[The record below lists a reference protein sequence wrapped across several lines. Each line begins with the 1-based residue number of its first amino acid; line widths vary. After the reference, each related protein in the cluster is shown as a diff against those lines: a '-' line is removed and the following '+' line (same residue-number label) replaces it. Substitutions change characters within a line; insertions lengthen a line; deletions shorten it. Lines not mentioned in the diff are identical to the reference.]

1 MSYQLKNISDK
12 DFGTIYELQ
21 SGKNLLGRSRS
32 ATIRILLDDISG
44 KQCIL
49 HSNGLQVKLE
59 NLSRFG
65 TRVNNSK
72 VTDSVDLVEG
82 DIITLGAKCKL
93 ILEKQSEDS
102 LAIEKEMLLV
112 GENDPVHDTVIE
124 PLPEEQPNSSVFS
137 SSNDN
142 IGEVTETA
150 SSTTTDKKQVIEQ
163 TSDENLE
170 NEKIFLEEEILKE
183 KTLTGSIEE
192 DATAATRFI
201 GDLPQANTLTSEVE
215 EDVTAATRFV
225 SDLPQE
231 NSFSADKEDDITA
244 VTRFVSD
251 LPQDNTLDRE
261 VEEDV
266 TAATRFVSDL
276 PQENSF
282 SADKEDDVTAVTR
295 FVSDL
300 PQEEIRTSEEANDLT
315 AVTRFASDISDD
327 SKTQDALTDDHTA
340 VTRFADELLTDDRQ
354 NPEDETAVTRFAE
367 NEDAVQSENSD
378 ADVTLTQFAADISA
392 KPARRSLWQI
402 IAGLFSHKKKP
413 IEKNEKI
420 ITGNTDEFP
429 DGTSSEDLTISSD
442 DKNESQDIPVGIL
455 LSDDKSEDEANS
467 DNADQ
472 ETMETKVESTLHED
486 VTMVT
491 AVTMATSCAEN
502 VPENAESDD
511 EVSEQKTVEPDT
523 DEDTINAAKSQDLTF
538 ADADSPTKD
547 NIEESRIKA
556 DEKNTEGSTAAS
568 DATEST
574 DAVKTRPLPIPVDLA
589 VLSEDSESMEQL
601 EEEIQQQRGSEE
613 FFEEED
619 SGDKTNPDPDDIAT
633 FFEEEESDSTE
644 KTNINET
651 QMLQTRIASIDE
663 INYIKDQVKRR
674 QQKRFIVRAAVFASI
689 AFALFVIWHLRAPQQ
704 ESELSWPIN
713 KDSQKSIGTVV
724 PFEQGWQDGGF
735 DIFYPDCGQKT
746 IVEKDGKKRLTVKTY
761 IGKRIDTPLR
771 INMTRFKDLQS
782 LEESRKQSFARLLTV
797 MMKNKKELY
806 TFDKNSSIIFLGRHN
821 GIMCNVISY
830 QKDQDNKSYWGKLY
844 FFKHGM
850 FSYCLTAEVPFDD
863 KNRAKQLLE
872 DNNFIDISKRFEY
885 LYWEGSGDFRR
896 GDILTRIDEIEDD
909 VRRKSPFQI
918 SNLERGIQSILIQAS
933 LDSNAKLKEKG
944 LELLEKLRKNED
956 ELYREYVGKWLLA
969 KATDDTQ
976 LKQKIRNVSEGV
988 FSLET
993 DRRRNLILQDIWEYD
1008 K

>member
-72 VTDSVDLVEG
+72 VTESVDLVEG

-163 TSDENLE
+163 TSDEKLE

-201 GDLPQANTLTSEVE
+201 GDLPQDNTLTSEVE

-231 NSFSADKEDDITA
+231 NSFSADKEDDVTA

-251 LPQDNTLDRE
+251 LPQDNTLDSE
-261 VEEDV
+261 VEEDI

-327 SKTQDALTDDHTA
+327 SKTQDALIDDHTA
-340 VTRFADELLTDDRQ
+340 VTRFADELLTDDKQ
-354 NPEDETAVTRFAE
+354 NPKDETAVTRFAE

-402 IAGLFSHKKKP
+402 IAGLFSHKKKT
-413 IEKNEKI
+413 IKKNEKI

-429 DGTSSEDLTISSD
+429 NGTSSEDLTISSD

-491 AVTMATSCAEN
+491 SCAEN
-502 VPENAESDD
+502 VPENTESDD
-511 EVSEQKTVEPDT
+511 EVSEQKTVDPDT

-538 ADADSPTKD
+538 ADADSPTKN

-556 DEKNTEGSTAAS
+556 DKKNTEGSTAAS

-574 DAVKTRPLPIPVDLA
+574 DAIKTRPLPIPVDLA
-589 VLSEDSESMEQL
+589 VLSKDSESIEQL

-674 QQKRFIVRAAVFASI
+674 QQKRFFVRAAVFASI

-704 ESELSWPIN
+704 ESVLSWPMN
-713 KDSQKSIGTVV
+713 GKQQAIGFAV
-724 PFEQGWQDGGF
+724 PFEKGWKNGGF
-735 DIFYPDCGQKT
+735 DIFYPDCGKRTVIQKNNKNKLE
-746 IVEKDGKKRLTVKTY
+746 IDSF
-761 IGKRIDTPLR
+761 IGKERNVPIKITVIR
-771 INMTRFKDLQS
+771 EKSSVI
-782 LEESRKQSFARLLTV
+782 LEESRKQSFTRLLTEK
-797 MMKNKKELY
+797 MKNKKELY
-806 TFDKNSSIIFLGRHN
+806 TFDKNSSTIFLGAHN
-821 GIMCNVISY
+821 GIMCNVITY
-830 QKDQDNKSYWGKLY
+830 QKDYNNKSFWGKLY
-844 FFKHGM
+844 YFKYGE
-850 FSYCLTAEVPFDD
+850 FSYHLTAEIPFDD

>member
-163 TSDENLE
+163 TSDEKLE

-231 NSFSADKEDDITA
+231 NSFSADKEDD
-244 VTRFVSD
+244 
-251 LPQDNTLDRE
+251 
-261 VEEDV
+261 
-266 TAATRFVSDL
+266 
-276 PQENSF
+276 
-282 SADKEDDVTAVTR
+282 VTAVTR

-315 AVTRFASDISDD
+315 AVTRFAGDISDD

-340 VTRFADELLTDDRQ
+340 VTRFADELLTDDKQ

-402 IAGLFSHKKKP
+402 IAGLFSHKKKT
-413 IEKNEKI
+413 IEKNDEV
-420 ITGNTDEFP
+420 ITSNIDELP

-442 DKNESQDIPVGIL
+442 DKNENQDIPVGIL
-455 LSDDKSEDEANS
+455 LSDEKSEDEANG
-467 DNADQ
+467 DNADS
-472 ETMETKVESTLHED
+472 ETMMTKVESTLHED
-486 VTMVT
+486 VMMVT
-491 AVTMATSCAEN
+491 AVTMAPSCAEN
-502 VPENAESDD
+502 VPENTESDD

-556 DEKNTEGSTAAS
+556 DEKNTEGSAAAS
-568 DATEST
+568 DVTEST
-574 DAVKTRPLPIPVDLA
+574 DAVNTRSLPVPVDLA
-589 VLSEDSESMEQL
+589 VLSEDSESEDPESMEQL
-601 EEEIQQQRGSEE
+601 EKEIQQQKGAEE

-674 QQKRFIVRAAVFASI
+674 QQKRFFVRAAVFASI

-704 ESELSWPIN
+704 ESVLSWPMN
-713 KDSQKSIGTVV
+713 GKQQAIGFAV
-724 PFEQGWQDGGF
+724 PFEKGWKNGGF
-735 DIFYPDCGQKT
+735 DIFYPDCGKRTVIQKNNKNKLE
-746 IVEKDGKKRLTVKTY
+746 IDSF
-761 IGKRIDTPLR
+761 IGKERNVPIKITVIR
-771 INMTRFKDLQS
+771 EKSSVI
-782 LEESRKQSFARLLTV
+782 LEESRKQSFTRLLTEK
-797 MMKNKKELY
+797 MKNKKELY
-806 TFDKNSSIIFLGRHN
+806 TFDKNSSTIFLGAHN
-821 GIMCNVISY
+821 GIMCNVITY
-830 QKDQDNKSYWGKLY
+830 QKDYNNKSFWGKLY
-844 FFKHGM
+844 YFKYGEFAYH
-850 FSYCLTAEVPFDD
+850 LTAEIPFDD

>member
-1 MSYQLKNISDK
+1 M
-12 DFGTIYELQ
+12 
-21 SGKNLLGRSRS
+21 
-32 ATIRILLDDISG
+32 
-44 KQCIL
+44 
-49 HSNGLQVKLE
+49 
-59 NLSRFG
+59 
-65 TRVNNSK
+65 
-72 VTDSVDLVEG
+72 
-82 DIITLGAKCKL
+82 
-93 ILEKQSEDS
+93 
-102 LAIEKEMLLV
+102 
-112 GENDPVHDTVIE
+112 
-124 PLPEEQPNSSVFS
+124 
-137 SSNDN
+137 
-142 IGEVTETA
+142 
-150 SSTTTDKKQVIEQ
+150 
-163 TSDENLE
+163 
-170 NEKIFLEEEILKE
+170 
-183 KTLTGSIEE
+183 
-192 DATAATRFI
+192 
-201 GDLPQANTLTSEVE
+201 
-215 EDVTAATRFV
+215 
-225 SDLPQE
+225 
-231 NSFSADKEDDITA
+231 
-244 VTRFVSD
+244 
-251 LPQDNTLDRE
+251 
-261 VEEDV
+261 
-266 TAATRFVSDL
+266 
-276 PQENSF
+276 
-282 SADKEDDVTAVTR
+282 
-295 FVSDL
+295 
-300 PQEEIRTSEEANDLT
+300 T

-340 VTRFADELLTDDRQ
+340 VTRFADELLTDDKQ
-354 NPEDETAVTRFAE
+354 ISEDETAMTRFAE
-367 NEDAVQSENSD
+367 NEDAVQVENYD

-420 ITGNTDEFP
+420 VTGNTDEFP

-502 VPENAESDD
+502 VSENTESND

-523 DEDTINAAKSQDLTF
+523 DEDTINAEKIQDLTLP
-538 ADADSPTKD
+538 DADSPTKD

-589 VLSEDSESMEQL
+589 VLSEDSESIEQL

-674 QQKRFIVRAAVFASI
+674 QQKRFFVRAAVFASI

-704 ESELSWPIN
+704 ESVLSWPMN
-713 KDSQKSIGTVV
+713 GKQQAIGFAV
-724 PFEQGWQDGGF
+724 PFEKGWKNGGF
-735 DIFYPDCGQKT
+735 DIFYPDCGKRTVIQKNNKNKLE
-746 IVEKDGKKRLTVKTY
+746 IDSF
-761 IGKRIDTPLR
+761 IGKERNVPIKITVIR
-771 INMTRFKDLQS
+771 EKSSVI
-782 LEESRKQSFARLLTV
+782 LEESRKQSFTRLLTEK
-797 MMKNKKELY
+797 MKNKKELY
-806 TFDKNSSIIFLGRHN
+806 TFDKNSSTIFLGAHN
-821 GIMCNVISY
+821 GIMCNVITY
-830 QKDQDNKSYWGKLY
+830 QKDYNNKSFWGKLY
-844 FFKHGM
+844 YFKYGEFAYH
-850 FSYCLTAEVPFDD
+850 LTAEIPFDD

>member
-12 DFGTIYELQ
+12 DFGAIYELQ

-72 VTDSVDLVEG
+72 VTESVDLVEG

-124 PLPEEQPNSSVFS
+124 TLSEDQQDSSAEKMS
-137 SSNDN
+137 DSNDDKPA
-142 IGEVTETA
+142 ETTLCITSHNKPA
-150 SSTTTDKKQVIEQ
+150 IELAQYKK
-163 TSDENLE
+163 SEN
-170 NEKIFLEEEILKE
+170 E
-183 KTLTGSIEE
+183 KTLTGDNEE
-192 DATAATRFI
+192 EVTSATRFI
-201 GDLPQANTLTSEVE
+201 GNLPQENALTSEVE
-215 EDVTAATRFV
+215 EDVTAATRFIG
-225 SDLPQE
+225 DLPKE
-231 NSFSADKEDDITA
+231 TSFSDDKEDDA
-244 VTRFVSD
+244 
-251 LPQDNTLDRE
+251 
-261 VEEDV
+261 
-266 TAATRFVSDL
+266 
-276 PQENSF
+276 
-282 SADKEDDVTAVTR
+282 TAVTR

-300 PQEEIRTSEEANDLT
+300 PQEEVIHSEESNDLT
-315 AVTRFASDISDD
+315 AVTKFVSDISEDY
-327 SKTQDALTDDHTA
+327 KTEEALTGEHTA
-340 VTRFADELLTDDRQ
+340 VTRFADDILADDKQ
-354 NPEDETAVTRFAE
+354 DPEDVTAATRFAE
-367 NEDAVQSENSD
+367 NDDVAQSENSD
-378 ADVTLTQFAADISA
+378 EDVTLAQFAADIPA
-392 KPARRSLWQI
+392 KTARRSLWQI
-402 IAGLFSHKKKP
+402 ITGLFCRKKKTVA
-413 IEKNEKI
+413 ENEDTVKND
-420 ITGNTDEFP
+420 TDELA
-429 DGTSSEDLTISSD
+429 DETSSETLTISSD
-442 DKNESQDIPVGIL
+442 NGNENQDIPVGIL
-455 LSDDKSEDEANS
+455 LSGDTPEGGSGCN
-467 DNADQ
+467 NADL
-472 ETMETKVESTLHED
+472 ETIATKAESTIQED

-491 AVTMATSCAEN
+491 AVTMATSSGEN
-502 VPENAESDD
+502 ISAPDENNDVVPEQKNAESDTDNNIQD
-511 EVSEQKTVEPDT
+511 ETKSEDLNLPD
-523 DEDTINAAKSQDLTF
+523 AAPQ
-538 ADADSPTKD
+538 TKD
-547 NIEESRIKA
+547 NVEESEIKT
-556 DEKNTEGSTAAS
+556 DEKNAEEMIAEGSSAESDVTEG
-568 DATEST
+568 T
-574 DAVKTRPLPIPVDLA
+574 DAVKTCPLPIPVDLA
-589 VLSEDSESMEQL
+589 VMSDDSESMEQL
-601 EEEIQQQRGSEE
+601 EEEIQQQKGSEE

-633 FFEEEESDSTE
+633 FFEEEEADSTE

-674 QQKRFIVRAAVFASI
+674 QQKRFLVRAAVFASI

-713 KDSQKSIGTVV
+713 KDSQKSIGTVA
-724 PFEQGWQDGGF
+724 PFEKGWQDGGF
-735 DIFYPDCGQKT
+735 DVFYPDCGQKT
-746 IVEKDGKKRLTVKTY
+746 LVEKDGKERLIVKTY

-771 INMTRFKDLQS
+771 INMTRYKDLQS

-806 TFDKNSSIIFLGRHN
+806 TFDKNSSVIFLGQHN
-821 GIMCNVISY
+821 GILCNVISY
-830 QKDQDNKSYWGKLY
+830 QKDQNNKSYWGKLY
-844 FFKHGM
+844 FFKHGE

-896 GDILTRIDEIEDD
+896 GDILSRIDEIEDD

-933 LDSNAKLKEKG
+933 LDNNAKLKEKG
-944 LELLEKLRKNED
+944 LDLLEKLRRNED

>member
-72 VTDSVDLVEG
+72 VTESVDLVEG

-163 TSDENLE
+163 TSDEKLE

-201 GDLPQANTLTSEVE
+201 GDLPQDNTLTS
-215 EDVTAATRFV
+215 
-225 SDLPQE
+225 
-231 NSFSADKEDDITA
+231 
-244 VTRFVSD
+244 
-251 LPQDNTLDRE
+251 E

-300 PQEEIRTSEEANDLT
+300 PQDNTLDSEVEEDITAATRFVSDLPQENSFSADKEDDVTAVTRFVSDLPQEEVSPSEEANDLT

-327 SKTQDALTDDHTA
+327 SKTQDALIDDHTA
-340 VTRFADELLTDDRQ
+340 VTRFADELLTDDKQ
-354 NPEDETAVTRFAE
+354 NPKDETAVTRFAE

-402 IAGLFSHKKKP
+402 IAGLFSHKKKT
-413 IEKNEKI
+413 IKKNEKI

-429 DGTSSEDLTISSD
+429 NGTSSEDLTISSD

-491 AVTMATSCAEN
+491 SCAEN
-502 VPENAESDD
+502 VPENTESDD
-511 EVSEQKTVEPDT
+511 EVSEQKTVDPDT

-538 ADADSPTKD
+538 ADADSPTKN

-556 DEKNTEGSTAAS
+556 DKKNTEGSTAAS

-574 DAVKTRPLPIPVDLA
+574 DAIKTRPLPIPVDLA
-589 VLSEDSESMEQL
+589 VLSKDSESIEQL

-674 QQKRFIVRAAVFASI
+674 QQKRFFVRAAVFASI

-704 ESELSWPIN
+704 ESVLSWPMN
-713 KDSQKSIGTVV
+713 GKQQAIGFAV
-724 PFEQGWQDGGF
+724 PFEKGWKNGGF
-735 DIFYPDCGQKT
+735 DIFYPDCGKRTVIQKNNKNKLE
-746 IVEKDGKKRLTVKTY
+746 IDSF
-761 IGKRIDTPLR
+761 IGKERNVPIKITVIR
-771 INMTRFKDLQS
+771 EKSSVI
-782 LEESRKQSFARLLTV
+782 LEESRKQSFTRLLTEK
-797 MMKNKKELY
+797 MKNKKELY
-806 TFDKNSSIIFLGRHN
+806 TFDKNSSTIFLGAHN
-821 GIMCNVISY
+821 GIMCNVITY
-830 QKDQDNKSYWGKLY
+830 QKDYNNKSFWGKLY
-844 FFKHGM
+844 YFKYGE
-850 FSYCLTAEVPFDD
+850 FSYHLTAEIPFDD

>member
-72 VTDSVDLVEG
+72 VTESVDLVEG

-170 NEKIFLEEEILKE
+170 NEKIFLGEEILKE

-231 NSFSADKEDDITA
+231 NSFSADKEDD
-244 VTRFVSD
+244 
-251 LPQDNTLDRE
+251 
-261 VEEDV
+261 
-266 TAATRFVSDL
+266 
-276 PQENSF
+276 
-282 SADKEDDVTAVTR
+282 VTAVTR

-300 PQEEIRTSEEANDLT
+300 PQEEVSPSEEANDLT

-340 VTRFADELLTDDRQ
+340 VTRFADELLTDDKQ
-354 NPEDETAVTRFAE
+354 NPEDETAMTRFAE
-367 NEDAVQSENSD
+367 NEDAVQVENYD

-402 IAGLFSHKKKP
+402 IAGLFSHKKKT

-486 VTMVT
+486 ITMVT
-491 AVTMATSCAEN
+491 AVTMATSCAEK
-502 VPENAESDD
+502 VPENTESDD

-619 SGDKTNPDPDDIAT
+619 SGNKTNPDPDDIAT

-674 QQKRFIVRAAVFASI
+674 QQKRFFVRAAVFASI

-704 ESELSWPIN
+704 ESVLSWPMN
-713 KDSQKSIGTVV
+713 GKQQAIGFAV
-724 PFEQGWQDGGF
+724 PFEKGWKNGGF
-735 DIFYPDCGQKT
+735 DIFYPDCGKRTVIQKNNKNKLE
-746 IVEKDGKKRLTVKTY
+746 IDSF
-761 IGKRIDTPLR
+761 IGKERNVPIKITVIR
-771 INMTRFKDLQS
+771 EKSSVI
-782 LEESRKQSFARLLTV
+782 LEESRKQSFTRLLTEK
-797 MMKNKKELY
+797 MKNKKELY
-806 TFDKNSSIIFLGRHN
+806 TFDKNSSTIFLGAHN
-821 GIMCNVISY
+821 GIMCNVITY
-830 QKDQDNKSYWGKLY
+830 QKDYNNKSFWGKLY
-844 FFKHGM
+844 YFKYGE
-850 FSYCLTAEVPFDD
+850 FSYHLTAEIPFDD

>member
-72 VTDSVDLVEG
+72 VTESVDLVEG

-163 TSDENLE
+163 TTDENLE

-201 GDLPQANTLTSEVE
+201 GDLPQDNTLTSEVE

-231 NSFSADKEDDITA
+231 NSFSADKEDDVTA

-251 LPQDNTLDRE
+251 LPQDNTLDSE

-300 PQEEIRTSEEANDLT
+300 PQEEVSPSEEANDLT

-340 VTRFADELLTDDRQ
+340 VTRFADELLTDDKQ
-354 NPEDETAVTRFAE
+354 NPEDETAMTRFAE

-402 IAGLFSHKKKP
+402 IAGLFSHKKKT

-502 VPENAESDD
+502 VPENTESDD

-538 ADADSPTKD
+538 ADADSPTKN

-589 VLSEDSESMEQL
+589 VLSEDSESIEQL

-613 FFEEED
+613 FFEEEN

-674 QQKRFIVRAAVFASI
+674 QQKRFFVRAAVFASI

-704 ESELSWPIN
+704 ESVLSWPMN
-713 KDSQKSIGTVV
+713 GKQQAIGFAV
-724 PFEQGWQDGGF
+724 PFEKGWKNGGF
-735 DIFYPDCGQKT
+735 DIFYPDCGKRTVIQKNNKNKLE
-746 IVEKDGKKRLTVKTY
+746 IDSF
-761 IGKRIDTPLR
+761 IGKERNVPIKITVIR
-771 INMTRFKDLQS
+771 EKSSVI
-782 LEESRKQSFARLLTV
+782 LEESRKQSFTRLLTEK
-797 MMKNKKELY
+797 MKNKKELY
-806 TFDKNSSIIFLGRHN
+806 TFDKNSSTIFLGAHN
-821 GIMCNVISY
+821 GIMCNVITY
-830 QKDQDNKSYWGKLY
+830 QKDYNNKSFWGKLY
-844 FFKHGM
+844 YFKYGE
-850 FSYCLTAEVPFDD
+850 FSYHLTAEIPFDD

>member
-72 VTDSVDLVEG
+72 VTESVDLVEG

-170 NEKIFLEEEILKE
+170 NEKIFLGEEILKE

-231 NSFSADKEDDITA
+231 S
-244 VTRFVSD
+244 
-251 LPQDNTLDRE
+251 TLTSE
-261 VEEDV
+261 VEEDA

-276 PQENSF
+276 PKENSF
-282 SADKEDDVTAVTR
+282 STDKDDDVTAATR
-295 FVSDL
+295 FVSNL
-300 PQEEIRTSEEANDLT
+300 PQDEVISPEEQNDLT
-315 AVTRFASDISDD
+315 AVTKFAGDISEPAESEQSLSDG
-327 SKTQDALTDDHTA
+327 HTA
-340 VTRFADELLTDDRQ
+340 VTRFSEDLLDDNKQ
-354 NPEDETAVTRFAE
+354 NPEDETAMTRFAE
-367 NEDAVQSENSD
+367 NEEPEHAEN
-378 ADVTLTQFAADISA
+378 ADVDATLTQFAGAVPE
-392 KPARRSLWQI
+392 KTARRSLWQI
-402 IAGLFSHKKKP
+402 FAGLFSRKKK
-413 IEKNEKI
+413 IVERVDTSIN
-420 ITGNTDEFP
+420 NTDEFSEKNLSE
-429 DGTSSEDLTISSD
+429 TSSISEEDNA
-442 DKNESQDIPVGIL
+442 DKQELSVGIL
-455 LSDDKSEDEANS
+455 LSDDNSEEKTDSA
-467 DNADQ
+467 NADA
-472 ETMETKVESTLHED
+472 ETLVSQAKSTL
-486 VTMVT
+486 V
-491 AVTMATSCAEN
+491 EN
-502 VPENAESDD
+502 VTLATVATVATKSDAVAESDNVENND
-511 EVSEQKTVEPDT
+511 SENDDKNAVYNETEHKNDFVAENQISDPEKEETAAATDSEKQT
-523 DEDTINAAKSQDLTF
+523 DE
-538 ADADSPTKD
+538 
-547 NIEESRIKA
+547 NIESEEIPNNEIA
-556 DEKNTEGSTAAS
+556 DPDITAG
-568 DATEST
+568 T
-574 DAVKTRPLPIPVDLA
+574 DAVKTRPLPIPVDLSIM
-589 VLSEDSESMEQL
+589 SEDSESMEQL
-601 EEEIQQQRGSEE
+601 EEEIQQQKSTEE
-613 FFEEED
+613 FFEEEE

-674 QQKRFIVRAAVFASI
+674 QQTRFFVRAAVFASI

-704 ESELSWPIN
+704 ESVLSWPMN
-713 KDSQKSIGTVV
+713 GKQQAIGFAV
-724 PFEQGWQDGGF
+724 PFEKGWSNGGF
-735 DIFYPDCGQKT
+735 DIFYPDCGKRTVIQKNN
-746 IVEKDGKKRLTVKTY
+746 KDKLVIDSF
-761 IGKRIDTPLR
+761 IGKERNVPIKITVIR
-771 INMTRFKDLQS
+771 EKSSVI
-782 LEESRKQSFARLLTV
+782 LEESRKQSFTRLLTEK
-797 MMKNKKELY
+797 MKNKKELY
-806 TFDKNSSIIFLGRHN
+806 TFDKNSSIIFLGAHN
-821 GIMCNVISY
+821 GIMCNVITY
-830 QKDQDNKSYWGKLY
+830 QKDHNNKSFWGKLY
-844 FFKHGM
+844 YFKYGD
-850 FSYCLTAEVPFDD
+850 FSYHLTAEIPFDD

-872 DNNFIDISKRFEY
+872 DNNFIDVSKRFEY

>member
-1 MSYQLKNISDK
+1 MSYLLKNISDK

-49 HSNGLQVKLE
+49 HSNGLQIKLE

-72 VTDSVDLVEG
+72 VTESVDLVEG

-112 GENDPVHDTVIE
+112 GEHDPVHDTVIE

-231 NSFSADKEDDITA
+231 NSFSADKEDDVTA

-251 LPQDNTLDRE
+251 LPQDNTLASE

-282 SADKEDDVTAVTR
+282 SADKEDDVTAATR

-300 PQEEIRTSEEANDLT
+300 PQEEVSPSEEANDLT
-315 AVTRFASDISDD
+315 AVTRFASDILDD
-327 SKTQDALTDDHTA
+327 SKIQDALTDDHTA
-340 VTRFADELLTDDRQ
+340 VTRFADELLTDDKQ
-354 NPEDETAVTRFAE
+354 NPEDETAMTRFAE
-367 NEDAVQSENSD
+367 NEDAVQVENYD

-392 KPARRSLWQI
+392 NPARRSLWQI
-402 IAGLFSHKKKP
+402 IAGLFSHKKKT

-502 VPENAESDD
+502 VPENTESDD

-523 DEDTINAAKSQDLTF
+523 DEDTINAAKSQDLIF
-538 ADADSPTKD
+538 ADADSPTKN

-589 VLSEDSESMEQL
+589 VLSEDSESIEQL

-619 SGDKTNPDPDDIAT
+619 SGDKTNPDPEDIAT

-674 QQKRFIVRAAVFASI
+674 QQKRFFVRAAVFASI

-704 ESELSWPIN
+704 ESVLSWPMN
-713 KDSQKSIGTVV
+713 GKQQAIGFAV
-724 PFEQGWQDGGF
+724 PFEKGWKHGGF
-735 DIFYPDCGQKT
+735 DIFYPDCGKRTVIQKNNKNKLE
-746 IVEKDGKKRLTVKTY
+746 IDSF
-761 IGKRIDTPLR
+761 IGKERNVPIKITVIR
-771 INMTRFKDLQS
+771 EKSSVI
-782 LEESRKQSFARLLTV
+782 LEESRKQSFTRLLTEK
-797 MMKNKKELY
+797 MKNKKELY
-806 TFDKNSSIIFLGRHN
+806 TFDKNSSTIFLGAHN
-821 GIMCNVISY
+821 GIMCNVITY
-830 QKDQDNKSYWGKLY
+830 QKDYNNKSFWGKLY
-844 FFKHGM
+844 YFKYGE
-850 FSYCLTAEVPFDD
+850 FSYHLTAEIPFDD

-993 DRRRNLILQDIWEYD
+993 DRRRNLILQDIWEYE

>member
-1 MSYQLKNISDK
+1 M
-12 DFGTIYELQ
+12 
-21 SGKNLLGRSRS
+21 
-32 ATIRILLDDISG
+32 
-44 KQCIL
+44 
-49 HSNGLQVKLE
+49 
-59 NLSRFG
+59 
-65 TRVNNSK
+65 
-72 VTDSVDLVEG
+72 
-82 DIITLGAKCKL
+82 
-93 ILEKQSEDS
+93 
-102 LAIEKEMLLV
+102 
-112 GENDPVHDTVIE
+112 
-124 PLPEEQPNSSVFS
+124 
-137 SSNDN
+137 
-142 IGEVTETA
+142 
-150 SSTTTDKKQVIEQ
+150 
-163 TSDENLE
+163 
-170 NEKIFLEEEILKE
+170 
-183 KTLTGSIEE
+183 
-192 DATAATRFI
+192 TRFVS
-201 GDLPQANTLTSEVE
+201 DLPQDNALTSEVE

-225 SDLPQE
+225 SDLP
-231 NSFSADKEDDITA
+231 
-244 VTRFVSD
+244 R
-251 LPQDNTLDRE
+251 
-261 VEEDV
+261 
-266 TAATRFVSDL
+266 
-276 PQENSF
+276 ENSF

-300 PQEEIRTSEEANDLT
+300 PQEEVSPSEEANDLT

-340 VTRFADELLTDDRQ
+340 VTRFADELLTDDKQ
-354 NPEDETAVTRFAE
+354 IPEDETAMTRFAE

-402 IAGLFSHKKKP
+402 IAGLFSHKKKT

-429 DGTSSEDLTISSD
+429 DGTLSEDLTISSD

-455 LSDDKSEDEANS
+455 LSDEKSEDEANG

-502 VPENAESDD
+502 VSENTESDD

-556 DEKNTEGSTAAS
+556 DEKNAEGSTAAAS

-574 DAVKTRPLPIPVDLA
+574 DAVKTHPLPIPVDLA

-663 INYIKDQVKRR
+663 INYIKNQVKRR
-674 QQKRFIVRAAVFASI
+674 QQKRFFVRAAVFASI

-704 ESELSWPIN
+704 ESVLSWPLN
-713 KDSQKSIGTVV
+713 KESQKSIATMA
-724 PFEQGWQDGGF
+724 PFEKGWDEGYF
-735 DIFYPDCGQKT
+735 DVFYPDCGKKT
-746 IVEKDGKKRLTVKTY
+746 IVKKDGKGVFTVKTY

-771 INMTRFKDLQS
+771 ISMTKRKDVQS
-782 LEESRKQSFARLLTV
+782 LEENRKQSFARLLTV

-863 KNRAKQLLE
+863 KNRAKKLLE

>member
-72 VTDSVDLVEG
+72 VTESVDLVEG

-231 NSFSADKEDDITA
+231 NSFSADKEDD
-244 VTRFVSD
+244 
-251 LPQDNTLDRE
+251 
-261 VEEDV
+261 
-266 TAATRFVSDL
+266 
-276 PQENSF
+276 
-282 SADKEDDVTAVTR
+282 VTAVTR

-340 VTRFADELLTDDRQ
+340 VTGFADELLTDDRQ

-402 IAGLFSHKKKP
+402 IAGLFSHKKKT

-429 DGTSSEDLTISSD
+429 DGTSSEALTISSD

-455 LSDDKSEDEANS
+455 LSDDKSEEEANS

-486 VTMVT
+486 ITMVT

-502 VPENAESDD
+502 VPENTGSDD

-538 ADADSPTKD
+538 ADADSPTKN

-613 FFEEED
+613 FFEEKD

-674 QQKRFIVRAAVFASI
+674 QQKRFFVRAAVFASI

-704 ESELSWPIN
+704 ESVLSWPMN
-713 KDSQKSIGTVV
+713 GKQQAIGFAV
-724 PFEQGWQDGGF
+724 PFEKGWKNGGF
-735 DIFYPDCGQKT
+735 DIFYPDCGKRTVIQKNNKNKLE
-746 IVEKDGKKRLTVKTY
+746 IDSF
-761 IGKRIDTPLR
+761 IGKERNVPIKITVIR
-771 INMTRFKDLQS
+771 EKSSVI
-782 LEESRKQSFARLLTV
+782 LEESRKQSFTRLLTEK
-797 MMKNKKELY
+797 MKNKKELY
-806 TFDKNSSIIFLGRHN
+806 TFDKNSSTIFLGAHN
-821 GIMCNVISY
+821 GIMCNVITY
-830 QKDQDNKSYWGKLY
+830 QKDYNNKSFWGKLY
-844 FFKHGM
+844 YFKYGE
-850 FSYCLTAEVPFDD
+850 FSYHLTAEIPFDD

>member
-72 VTDSVDLVEG
+72 VTESVDLVEG

-170 NEKIFLEEEILKE
+170 NEKIFLGEEILKE

-231 NSFSADKEDDITA
+231 NSFSADKEDD
-244 VTRFVSD
+244 
-251 LPQDNTLDRE
+251 
-261 VEEDV
+261 
-266 TAATRFVSDL
+266 
-276 PQENSF
+276 
-282 SADKEDDVTAVTR
+282 VTAVTR

-300 PQEEIRTSEEANDLT
+300 PQEEVSPSEEANDLT

-327 SKTQDALTDDHTA
+327 SKTQDALTDAHTA
-340 VTRFADELLTDDRQ
+340 VTRFADELLTDDKQ
-354 NPEDETAVTRFAE
+354 NPEDETAMTRFAE
-367 NEDAVQSENSD
+367 NEDAVQVENYD

-402 IAGLFSHKKKP
+402 IAGLFSHKKKT

-486 VTMVT
+486 ITMVT
-491 AVTMATSCAEN
+491 AVTMATSCAEK
-502 VPENAESDD
+502 VPENTESDD

-619 SGDKTNPDPDDIAT
+619 SGNKTNPDPDDIAT

-674 QQKRFIVRAAVFASI
+674 QQKRFFVRAAVFASI

-704 ESELSWPIN
+704 ESVLSWPMN
-713 KDSQKSIGTVV
+713 GKQQAIGFAV
-724 PFEQGWQDGGF
+724 PFEKGWKNGGF
-735 DIFYPDCGQKT
+735 DIFYPDCGKRTVIQKNNKNKLE
-746 IVEKDGKKRLTVKTY
+746 IDSF
-761 IGKRIDTPLR
+761 IGKERNVPIKITVIR
-771 INMTRFKDLQS
+771 EKSSVI
-782 LEESRKQSFARLLTV
+782 LEESRKQSFTRLLTEK
-797 MMKNKKELY
+797 MKNKKELY
-806 TFDKNSSIIFLGRHN
+806 TFDKNSSTIFLGAHN
-821 GIMCNVISY
+821 GIMCNVITY
-830 QKDQDNKSYWGKLY
+830 QKDYNNKSFWGKLY
-844 FFKHGM
+844 YFKYGE
-850 FSYCLTAEVPFDD
+850 FSYHLTAEIPFDD

>member
-1 MSYQLKNISDK
+1 
-12 DFGTIYELQ
+12 
-21 SGKNLLGRSRS
+21 
-32 ATIRILLDDISG
+32 
-44 KQCIL
+44 
-49 HSNGLQVKLE
+49 
-59 NLSRFG
+59 
-65 TRVNNSK
+65 
-72 VTDSVDLVEG
+72 
-82 DIITLGAKCKL
+82 
-93 ILEKQSEDS
+93 
-102 LAIEKEMLLV
+102 
-112 GENDPVHDTVIE
+112 
-124 PLPEEQPNSSVFS
+124 
-137 SSNDN
+137 
-142 IGEVTETA
+142 
-150 SSTTTDKKQVIEQ
+150 
-163 TSDENLE
+163 
-170 NEKIFLEEEILKE
+170 
-183 KTLTGSIEE
+183 
-192 DATAATRFI
+192 
-201 GDLPQANTLTSEVE
+201 
-215 EDVTAATRFV
+215 
-225 SDLPQE
+225 
-231 NSFSADKEDDITA
+231 
-244 VTRFVSD
+244 
-251 LPQDNTLDRE
+251 
-261 VEEDV
+261 V

-300 PQEEIRTSEEANDLT
+300 PQEEVSPSEEANDLT

-340 VTRFADELLTDDRQ
+340 VTRFADELLTDEKQ
-354 NPEDETAVTRFAE
+354 NPEDETAMTRFAE
-367 NEDAVQSENSD
+367 NEDAVQVENYD

-420 ITGNTDEFP
+420 VTGNTDEFP

-486 VTMVT
+486 ITMVT
-491 AVTMATSCAEN
+491 AVTMATSCAEK
-502 VPENAESDD
+502 VPENTESDD

-556 DEKNTEGSTAAS
+556 DEKNTEGSAAAS

-619 SGDKTNPDPDDIAT
+619 SGNKTNPDPDDIAT

-674 QQKRFIVRAAVFASI
+674 QQKRFFVRAAVFASI

-704 ESELSWPIN
+704 ESVLSWPMN
-713 KDSQKSIGTVV
+713 GKQQAIGFAV
-724 PFEQGWQDGGF
+724 PFEKGWKNGGF
-735 DIFYPDCGQKT
+735 DIFYPDCGKRTVIQKNNKNKLE
-746 IVEKDGKKRLTVKTY
+746 IDSF
-761 IGKRIDTPLR
+761 IGKERNVPIKITVIR
-771 INMTRFKDLQS
+771 EKSSVI
-782 LEESRKQSFARLLTV
+782 LEESRKQSFTRLLTEK
-797 MMKNKKELY
+797 MKNKKELY
-806 TFDKNSSIIFLGRHN
+806 TFDKNSSTIFLGAHN
-821 GIMCNVISY
+821 GIMCNVITY
-830 QKDQDNKSYWGKLY
+830 QKDYNNKSFWGKLY
-844 FFKHGM
+844 YFKYGE
-850 FSYCLTAEVPFDD
+850 FSYHLTAEIPFDD

>member
-72 VTDSVDLVEG
+72 VTESVDLVEG

-231 NSFSADKEDDITA
+231 NSFSADKEDD
-244 VTRFVSD
+244 
-251 LPQDNTLDRE
+251 
-261 VEEDV
+261 
-266 TAATRFVSDL
+266 
-276 PQENSF
+276 
-282 SADKEDDVTAVTR
+282 VTAVTR

-340 VTRFADELLTDDRQ
+340 VTGFADELLTDDRQ

-402 IAGLFSHKKKP
+402 IAGLFSHKKKT

-429 DGTSSEDLTISSD
+429 DGTSSEALTISSD

-455 LSDDKSEDEANS
+455 LSDDKSEEEANS

-486 VTMVT
+486 ITMVT

-502 VPENAESDD
+502 VPENTGSDD

-538 ADADSPTKD
+538 ADADSPTKN

-589 VLSEDSESMEQL
+589 VLSEDSESIEQL

-613 FFEEED
+613 FFEEKD

-674 QQKRFIVRAAVFASI
+674 QQKRFFVRAAVFASI

-704 ESELSWPIN
+704 ESVLSWPMN
-713 KDSQKSIGTVV
+713 GKQQAIGFAV
-724 PFEQGWQDGGF
+724 PFEKGWKNGGF
-735 DIFYPDCGQKT
+735 DIFYPDCGKRTVIQKNNKNKLE
-746 IVEKDGKKRLTVKTY
+746 IDSF
-761 IGKRIDTPLR
+761 IGKERNVPIKITVIR
-771 INMTRFKDLQS
+771 EKSSVI
-782 LEESRKQSFARLLTV
+782 LEESRKQSFTRLLTEK
-797 MMKNKKELY
+797 MKNKKELY
-806 TFDKNSSIIFLGRHN
+806 TFDKNSSTIFLGAHN
-821 GIMCNVISY
+821 GIMCNVITY
-830 QKDQDNKSYWGKLY
+830 QKDYNNKSFWGKLY
-844 FFKHGM
+844 YFKYGE
-850 FSYCLTAEVPFDD
+850 FSYHLTAEIPFDD

>member
-44 KQCIL
+44 KQCII

-72 VTDSVDLVEG
+72 VTESVDLVEG

-124 PLPEEQPNSSVFS
+124 PLSEEQPNSSVFS

-150 SSTTTDKKQVIEQ
+150 SSTTTDKKQIIEQ
-163 TSDENLE
+163 TSD
-170 NEKIFLEEEILKE
+170 EKIFLEEEILKE

-231 NSFSADKEDDITA
+231 NSFSADKEDD
-244 VTRFVSD
+244 
-251 LPQDNTLDRE
+251 
-261 VEEDV
+261 
-266 TAATRFVSDL
+266 
-276 PQENSF
+276 
-282 SADKEDDVTAVTR
+282 VTAVTR

-300 PQEEIRTSEEANDLT
+300 PQEEVSPSEEANDLT

-340 VTRFADELLTDDRQ
+340 VTRFADELLTDDKQ
-354 NPEDETAVTRFAE
+354 IPEDETAMTRFAE
-367 NEDAVQSENSD
+367 NEDAVQVENYD

-402 IAGLFSHKKKP
+402 IAGLFSHKKKTV
-413 IEKNEKI
+413 EKNEKI

-467 DNADQ
+467 DNTDQ

-486 VTMVT
+486 ITMVT

-502 VPENAESDD
+502 VSENTESDD

-523 DEDTINAAKSQDLTF
+523 DEDTINAEKIQDLTLP
-538 ADADSPTKD
+538 DADFQNKD
-547 NIEESRIKA
+547 NIEESEIKA
-556 DEKNTEGSTAAS
+556 DKKNAEGSTAAAS

-574 DAVKTRPLPIPVDLA
+574 DAVKTHPLPIPVDLA
-589 VLSEDSESMEQL
+589 VLSEDSDSMEQL
-601 EEEIQQQRGSEE
+601 EEEIQQQRGSED
-613 FFEEED
+613 FFAEED

-674 QQKRFIVRAAVFASI
+674 QQKRFFVRAAVFASI

-704 ESELSWPIN
+704 ESVLSWPMN
-713 KDSQKSIGTVV
+713 GKQQAIGFAV
-724 PFEQGWQDGGF
+724 PFEKGWKNGGF
-735 DIFYPDCGQKT
+735 DIFYPDCGKRTVIQKNNKNKLE
-746 IVEKDGKKRLTVKTY
+746 IDSF
-761 IGKRIDTPLR
+761 IGKERNVPIKITVIR
-771 INMTRFKDLQS
+771 EKSSVI
-782 LEESRKQSFARLLTV
+782 LEESRKQSFTRLLTEK
-797 MMKNKKELY
+797 MKNKKELY
-806 TFDKNSSIIFLGRHN
+806 TFDKNSSIIFLGAHN
-821 GIMCNVISY
+821 GIMCNVITY
-830 QKDQDNKSYWGKLY
+830 QKDYNNKSFWGKLY
-844 FFKHGM
+844 YFKYGEFAYH
-850 FSYCLTAEVPFDD
+850 LTAEIPFDD

-872 DNNFIDISKRFEY
+872 DNNFIDVSKRFEY
-885 LYWEGSGDFRR
+885 QYWEGSGDFRR
-896 GDILTRIDEIEDD
+896 GDIMSRIDEIEDD